1 MKMRTSFIQNFKYD
15 IPAGIVVFFVAVP
28 LCLGIAHASGAPLL
42 SGLIAGIV
50 GGVLVGSISRSP
62 LSVSGPTAGLTAI
75 TLSGIQ
81 ELGSYEAFA
90 LAVIIAGIFQIIL
103 GYLRTGV
110 ISKYF
115 PLCVINGT
123 LAAIGL
129 ILIFKQLPH
138 LLGYD
143 VEVMGVEEFHL
154 THEDISDSASSVG
167 IEENN
172 TFATMVHS
180 FKKIHPII
188 TMIGISSLMLLFIWD
203 LYIAQKLKFIPGSV
217 IVVVISTIGTLIY
230 QNYGAS
236 DLTPDH
242 FVSIP
247 NINGWSAFLENTKR
261 PAWDM
266 ITQSAI
272 YIIGLRIAL
281 VASIETLL
289 SLEAVDRLDSLKRK
303 SPINKELITQGV
315 GNIFSG
321 LLGGLPITSV
331 LIRGSVNASAG
342 AKTQL
347 STITHGTLILAGL
360 LFFNQYL
367 NYIPLTGLAAILI
380 YTGYKLASPKV
391 FIKEYKNGFD
401 QFIPSIVTV
410 IAILTTD
417 LLIGV
422 AIGLIVSMLF
432 IVAKTYQ
439 APAFKV
445 EDKGVT
451 KYMILAES
459 VHFLHKYRFTKF
471 LDSIPANTVIEIDAS
486 KTLFID
492 KDIEEVLTEFKQN
505 AAEKNITVIFE
516 EFKKDLATQ

>member
-1 MKMRTSFIQNFKYD
+1 MEMQTSFMQNFKYD

-42 SGLIAGIV
+42 SGLISGIV
-50 GGVLVGSISRSP
+50 GGIIVGLISRSP

-75 TLSGIQ
+75 TLSGIE

-90 LAVIIAGIFQIIL
+90 LAIIVAGIFQIIL
-103 GYLRTGV
+103 GYLRTGI

-154 THEDISDSASSVG
+154 THEDISDSASLIG
-167 IEENN
+167 IQENN
-172 TFATMVHS
+172 TFDTMLHS
-180 FKKIHPII
+180 LKKIHPII
-188 TMIGISSLMLLFIWD
+188 AMTGISSLMLLFLWD
-203 LYIAQKLKFIPGSV
+203 LYIVPKLKFIPGSV
-217 IVVVISTIGTLIY
+217 FVVVISTVATLLY

-247 NINGWSAFLENTKR
+247 NISGWSSLMENTKR
-261 PAWDM
+261 PAFEM
-266 ITQSAI
+266 ITQSTI

-289 SLEAVDRLDSLKRK
+289 SLEAIDRLDSLKRK
-303 SPINKELITQGV
+303 SSVNKELISQGI

-321 LLGGLPITSV
+321 FLGGLPITSV

-342 AKTQL
+342 ARTQL

-391 FIKEYKNGFD
+391 FIKEYKSGFD

-410 IAILTTD
+410 IAILVTD

-422 AIGLIVSMLF
+422 VIGLIVSMLF

-439 APAFKV
+439 APAFRI
-445 EDKGVT
+445 EDKGST
-451 KYMILAES
+451 KYMVLAES
-459 VHFLHKYRFTKF
+459 VHFLHKYKFTK
-471 LDSIPANTVIEIDAS
+471 LLNDIPVNTIVEIDAS
-486 KTLFID
+486 KTLFMD
-492 KDIEEVLTEFKQN
+492 SDIEQVLLEFTQN
-505 AAEKNITVIFE
+505 AADKNITVIFE
-516 EFKKDLATQ
+516 GFKKDISLD